1 MDKLLTEY
9 SVRQLMKQNKLTDN
23 AQITLPRGTIL
34 TPSARS
40 FLGEHQIKIE
50 QGGSDIVETQHQ
62 IEDKNVWMNDIKVNY
77 PTIDFNKIDHF
88 ATPLIRLQYCLRKQF
103 LLVLTLLDQQNKEV
117 DQEIVT
123 NLVKFVNEIVA
134 VDFDQ
139 IVANDDYSV
148 SNLKLMD
155 LSLSE
160 PNTLGI
166 QMIQESLAETATTI
180 NTYILVQPNM
190 AESTYCQTIVSWENM
205 LQDWTKL
212 MLEGGDGNARFK
224 RNR

>member
-50 QGGSDIVETQHQ
+50 QGKSDVVETQRQ
-62 IEDKNVWMNDIKVNY
+62 VDAKNPWTNDIKVDY
-77 PTIDFNKIDHF
+77 PSIDFNKINHF
-88 ATPLIRLQYCLRKQF
+88 ATPLISLQYCLRKQF
-103 LLVLTLLDQQNKEV
+103 LLVLTLLDQQKKDV
-117 DQEIVT
+117 DLEIVT
-123 NLVKFVNEIVA
+123 DLVKFVNEIVT
-134 VDFDQ
+134 VDYDQ
-139 IVANDDYSV
+139 IIANDDYSV
-148 SNLKLMD
+148 LNLKLIE
-155 LSLSE
+155 LNLSE

-166 QMIQESLAETATTI
+166 QMIQESLAETATI
-180 NTYILVQPNM
+180 LNAYILVQPNM

-212 MLEGGDGNARFK
+212 MLEGGDGNAKFK